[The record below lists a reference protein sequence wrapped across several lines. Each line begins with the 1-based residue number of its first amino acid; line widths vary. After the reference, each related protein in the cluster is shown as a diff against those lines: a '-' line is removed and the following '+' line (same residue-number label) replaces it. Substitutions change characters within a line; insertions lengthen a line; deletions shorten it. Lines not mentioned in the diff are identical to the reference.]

1 MMYKLCRVGFSVVV
15 IFWAGVFLSV
25 DYCAIHAL
33 AQDSEDTYIYDYHDK
48 LIDSMTVT
56 NPGSQRGL
64 GVSDPLGQGGLSTDS
79 IGYPVSSDMEKEYL
93 DVNEYYLPEGEVDP
107 ELTGPADLTAPI
119 SPEDSEATGFS
130 DRNVPVREIPNREL
144 KREPALTKPD
154 EGGKSFMTEEQL
166 KEYERRVQEML
177 NSAEHNKQSP

>member
-1 MMYKLCRVGFSVVV
+1 MHKLCRVGFFVVI

-25 DYCAIHAL
+25 DYFAIHAL
-33 AQDSEDTYIYDYHDK
+33 AQDSQDTYIYDYHDK
-48 LIDSMTVT
+48 LIDSLTVT

-107 ELTGPADLTAPI
+107 ELTGPVDLTAPT
-119 SPEDSEATGFS
+119 SPEGYEATGFS
-130 DRNVPVREIPNREL
+130 DRNVTVREIPTREF
-144 KREPALTKPD
+144 KAEPALTKPD
-154 EGGKSFMTEEQL
+154 AGGRSFMTEEQL
-166 KEYERRVQEML
+166 KEYERRVQDML
-177 NSAEHNKQSP
+177 NSAEREKKSP